1 MAVPYNYLNLPAI
14 DAAKQRRDS
23 NNFRMQEGQKAA
35 QRNDQEWDDEQRMK
49 NTRWMAGA
57 SKVGMDVYQKDPENF
72 LPAMRELTS
81 EAARRGLLDQDA
93 FDLEGQN
100 PDEIYEG
107 LQDFY
112 NKAMVGLGGDTY
124 QQRDGVPSKVAQ
136 YEFYKGNVAGSPENE
151 QIWD

>member
-1 MAVPYNYLNLPAI
+1 
-14 DAAKQRRDS
+14 
-23 NNFRMQEGQKAA
+23 
-35 QRNDQEWDDEQRMK
+35 
-49 NTRWMAGA
+49 
-57 SKVGMDVYQKDPENF
+57 
-72 LPAMRELTS
+72 
-81 EAARRGLLDQDA
+81 LLDPDA